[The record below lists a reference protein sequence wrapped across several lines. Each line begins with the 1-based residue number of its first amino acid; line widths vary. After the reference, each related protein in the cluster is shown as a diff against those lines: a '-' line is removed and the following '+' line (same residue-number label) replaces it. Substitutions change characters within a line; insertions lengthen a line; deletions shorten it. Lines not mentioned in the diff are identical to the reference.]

1 MKKKF
6 IAILLCG
13 VLFTGCGNVATVD
26 IPELLTPV
34 GKSVSEAT
42 LERKDLYTT
51 TVVNGEVIGDTTE
64 YSFPSGGRI
73 SVIYKKLGDR
83 VYKGELIADMDSSSA
98 QGNVSAI
105 NDDIRE
111 LKSAFEY
118 KLKELEEANRDP
130 QISWQDK
137 EMNDLKIRQYK
148 ERNEATMER
157 LNAELEEAKEKLAGT
172 SIYAEADG
180 DVTAVSGRSGGWIQG
195 NTPFIAVVNSDKKYI
210 VCSYIEDELLDDA
223 KVCYTLCNGKQ
234 IPLTKVDSYPVEE
247 PLYTRFT
254 VPDESLF
261 YIGDYAPII
270 VISDFI
276 EKALTVPKDAVY
288 NDDNGDYVY
297 LTTDGNRTKKYV
309 TLGFEG
315 INDYEV
321 LEGLGEKDRV
331 YMKDDST
338 TSSKKTVTKR
348 GNFVITTKAKASSNY
363 STQTSISVEKL
374 FGTQIFEGFNFQ
386 TYEKIEKG
394 QVIGSYHEIVDE
406 DYVAETK
413 FSLSLALMQKEY
425 EKIAELENTLEDIEE
440 AVHRKDI
447 IAPYDGIM
455 TSTERIYKGSTI
467 NNGRICNFAS
477 TDNLLLS
484 ADNSGNA
491 FRYGQTVTVEA
502 IIDGKNIYGT
512 GRVLSASRVGLI
524 GNYNTSTA
532 YIRVDDEWQHL
543 AFGANRMLYVDNV
556 VVEDVVLIPVTGV
569 MTYNGNLTVLSEE
582 DGKLKRSRFVNGR
595 KGSDYYWAVDGVDA
609 DLTIYF
615 E

>member
-13 VLFTGCGNVATVD
+13 VLFSGCGNVIVAD

-34 GKSVSEAT
+34 GKSVSESMP
-42 LERKDLYTT
+42 ERKDLYTT

-64 YSFPSGGRI
+64 YSFPNGGRI

-83 VYKGELIADMDSSSA
+83 VYKGELIADMDSSTA
-98 QGNVSAI
+98 QGNVSAV
-105 NDDIRE
+105 NDEIRE
-111 LKSAFEY
+111 LESSVEY
-118 KLKELEEANRDP
+118 KIKELSKANEDP
-130 QISWQDK
+130 KISWQDK
-137 EMNDLKIRQYK
+137 EMNELKIRQLK
-148 ERNEATMER
+148 ERYEASMKKLDEK
-157 LNAELEEAKEKLAGT
+157 LEEAKKKLAGT

-180 DVTAVSGRSGGWIQG
+180 DVTAISGRTGGWIQG
-195 NTPFIAVVNSDKKYI
+195 NTPFVAVVNGDKKYI
-210 VCSYIEDELLDDA
+210 VCSYIEDEVLDKA
-223 KVCYTLCNGKQ
+223 KVYYTLCDGKQ

-247 PLYTRFT
+247 PAYTRFS

-261 YIGDYAPII
+261 FIGDYAPII
-270 VISDFI
+270 IIGDFI
-276 EKALTVPKDAVY
+276 ENALTVSKDAVY
-288 NDDNGDYVY
+288 NDDKGNYVY
-297 LTTDGNRTKKYV
+297 VTTDGNRTKQYV

-321 LEGLGEKDRV
+321 LEGLKENDKV

-338 TSSKKTVTKR
+338 TSSKTASTKR

-363 STQTSISVEKL
+363 SAQTAISVERL

-386 TYEKIEKG
+386 TYQKIEKG
-394 QVIGSYHEIVDE
+394 QVIGSYYEIIDE
-406 DYVAETK
+406 DYLAETK

-425 EKIAELENTLEDIEE
+425 EKIAELENTLEDIDE
-440 AVHRKDI
+440 AMNRKDI
-447 IAPYDGIM
+447 VAPYDGIM
-455 TSTERIYKGSTI
+455 TSTERIYRGSTI
-467 NNGRICNFAS
+467 NNGRICNYAS

-484 ADNSGNA
+484 VENSSNA

-512 GRVLSASRVGLI
+512 GRVLSASRIGLI

-532 YIRVDDEWQHL
+532 YIRVDDEWQQL
-543 AFGANRMLYVDNV
+543 AFGANRMIYVDNV
-556 VVEDVVLIPVTGV
+556 VIEDVIMVPVVGV

-595 KGSDYYWAVDGVDA
+595 KGSDYYWAVDGVKE